1 MAKSFLEEIS
11 PEQGIVVNDI
21 HSQLNATH
29 VHKIFRPLSTGDL
42 SQAIQ
47 TAAAAKLSVAI
58 AGGRHAMGGQQFAAG
73 GCLIDTS
80 LFTSVLSLDAEAG
93 LVTVQGG
100 ITWGAL
106 IEQLKNMQLGRA
118 RQWVIKQKPSGAD
131 DISIAGSISAN
142 AHGRGLTWKP
152 LVGDVES
159 LTVVDAH
166 GEEHFISRTENQDLF
181 RLVIGGYGMFGA
193 IGAVTL
199 RLQERAK
206 LQRHVEVIR
215 IADLMSR
222 FDSAIE
228 DGFVYGD
235 FQFDIENGSEEFLTR
250 GIFAAYKPVAPD
262 TVVPDQQRVLS
273 IEEWQRLLHLA
284 HVDKRR
290 AFEVY
295 SDHYLQSHGQIYYSD
310 VHQLSKYIDHYHLDL
325 DKKLQAQ
332 VPATEIITELYV
344 PRNRLANFMCA
355 AATECRRLN
364 TNIIYGTIRL
374 IEKDDETFLPWARE
388 RYACIIFNLHT
399 EHSQDGMNAAQTA
412 FKKLIDLAIERQ
424 GSFYLTYHR
433 FADVARINACYP
445 QFKQWLALKREADPE
460 ERFQSNWY
468 RHYRD
473 LFA

>member
-1 MAKSFLEEIS
+1 MAKVFFEETS

-21 HSQLNATH
+21 HSQLNTTR
-29 VHKIFRPLSTGDL
+29 VHRIFRPRSTLDL
-42 SQAIQ
+42 RQAVLA
-47 TAAAAKLSVAI
+47 AAAAKQSLAI
-58 AGGRHAMGGQQFAAG
+58 AGGRHAMGGQQFASDA
-73 GCLIDTS
+73 CLIDTS
-80 LFTSVLSLDAEAG
+80 LFNSILSLDSEAG

-106 IEQLKNMQLGRA
+106 IEQLRVLQQDEP

-131 DISIAGSISAN
+131 DISIAGSLAAN
-142 AHGRGLTWKP
+142 AHGRGLTFKP
-152 LVGDVES
+152 LVADVES
-159 LTVVDAH
+159 LTVIDAE
-166 GEEHFISRTENQDLF
+166 GNEHPLSRSRSADLF
-181 RLVIGGYGMFGA
+181 KLVVGGYGMFGA
-193 IGAVTL
+193 VAAVTL

-215 IADLMSR
+215 IADLISR
-222 FDSAIE
+222 FDKAIDE
-228 DGFVYGD
+228 GFVYGD

-250 GIFAAYKPVAPD
+250 GIFAAYKPVDKD
-262 TVVPDQQRVLS
+262 TPVPDNQKILS
-273 IEEWQRLLHLA
+273 LEEWQRLLHLA

-310 VHQLSKYIDHYHLDL
+310 VHQLSMYIDRYHLDL
-325 DKKLQAQ
+325 DKKLSAQ
-332 VPATEIITELYV
+332 VQATEIITELYV
-344 PRNRLANFMCA
+344 PRNRLADFMSA
-355 AATECRRLN
+355 AAAECRQRAA
-364 TNIIYGTIRL
+364 NIIYGTIRL
-374 IEKDDETFLPWARE
+374 IEKDDETFLPWARD

-399 EHSQDGMNAAQTA
+399 EHSQTGLAAAQST

-433 FADVARINACYP
+433 FADVSQIEACYP
-445 QFKQWLALKREADPE
+445 QFREWLALKRGTDPQ

-468 RHYRD
+468 RHYRN